1 MSGLGKE
8 IRSTVRAREVRLD
21 AFLTKK
27 ALQHAGTN
35 PAGRYREET
44 GRGGPGP
51 RSLAGPP
58 TAMEQAPRQG
68 HREDEEPNQGAVQ
81 NLGRHMGCP
90 HASGPPGVH

>member
-8 IRSTVRAREVRLD
+8 IRSTVRAREVRFD

-68 HREDEEPNQGAVQ
+68 HRLYKDPTPTDIYTLSLHDA
-81 NLGRHMGCP
+81 LP
-90 HASGPPGVH
+90 ISPKLASPM